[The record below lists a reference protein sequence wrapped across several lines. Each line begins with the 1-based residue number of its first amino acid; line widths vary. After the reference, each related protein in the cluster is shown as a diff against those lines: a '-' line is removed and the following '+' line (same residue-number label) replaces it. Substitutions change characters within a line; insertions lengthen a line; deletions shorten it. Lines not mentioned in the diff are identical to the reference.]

1 MLIFRCVRHGNHADL
16 FQGPLI
22 VLFVFLIFGQNLS
35 YPELSVLRDLSLV
48 IISHR
53 DFPGVA
59 PGIDHCLFDL
69 RIGHMDRE
77 NFSVLHGD
85 GQRLFT
91 YKRLHTDQS
100 PISGFHRL
108 HINLRNLLFRQL
120 RAVLALQPTAVLNL
134 TNCGLVL
141 NLTYIHQFRTAELHR
156 SHICHE
162 LSRCLTDFHITQSK
176 LRIRIRIYT
185 ILFCPFVGGVFLG
198 IFRAYRPIFI
208 RVRITNYTQHFY
220 QVCK

>member
-108 HINLRNLLFRQL
+108 RIDLRDLLFRQL
-120 RAVLALQPTAVLNL
+120 RAVFTFQPAALLNLTDCGFVLNL
-134 TNCGLVL
+134 AD
-141 NLTYIHQFRTAELHR
+141 IHKLRAAEFHR
-156 SHICHE
+156 SNICHE
-162 LSRCLTDFHITQSK
+162 FPRRFADFHISQCERRV
-176 LRIRIRIYT
+176 RIGIYT
-185 ILFCPFVGGVFLG
+185 ILFYRFVGG
-198 IFRAYRPIFI
+198 IFF
-208 RVRITNYTQHFY
+208 
-220 QVCK
+220 